1 MRLLIALSLCVFLPS
16 CITVNSET
24 VKDMPTGYICEL
36 LGPNYSGTSKERR
49 ALYAELE
56 RREMQC
62 VAGGTQ
68 RILINQ

>member
-1 MRLLIALSLCVFLPS
+1 
-16 CITVNSET
+16 
-24 VKDMPTGYICEL
+24 MPTGYICEL